1 MNFGVKGYVFVK
13 IIVKN
18 LFYQLISTFI
28 LHRKMWNIA
37 IIKTN
42 MIQCIVEE
50 TLKHYV
56 WYYVVSFKY
65 MISYVIVIIEI
76 WFEAFR

>member
-13 IIVKN
+13 IIVIN

-28 LHRKMWNIA
+28 LHEEMWNIA

-42 MIQCIVEE
+42 MIQYIFEE
-50 TLKHYV
+50 TLKHYI

-65 MISYVIVIIEI
+65 LISYVIVIIEV